1 MGYRANHLS
10 VSPGHLVY
18 RIHVLLRRRVD
29 HHFSAAGIDVSMEE
43 YPILNALWHEDG
55 KNQQDLAEVIGKDR
69 ARTSRL
75 IDQLEAKNLV
85 VRKPHPDNRR
95 EKLVCLTGQG
105 NTIKRPVEEAIDR
118 AIGDGFGALTAA
130 EYNDLIQKMQGIVE
144 RYSALG

>member
-18 RIHVLLRRRVD
+18 RIHVLLRKRVD

-95 EKLVCLTGQG
+95 EKLLCLTGTGQHHQTPG
-105 NTIKRPVEEAIDR
+105 GR
-118 AIGDGFGALTAA
+118 
-130 EYNDLIQKMQGIVE
+130 
-144 RYSALG
+144 SH

>member
-18 RIHVLLRRRVD
+18 RIHVLLRKRVD
-29 HHFSAAGIDVSMEE
+29 HHFSAAGIDLSMEE

-105 NTIKRPVEEAIDR
+105 NAIRRPVEEAIDR
-118 AIGDGFGALTAA
+118 AIGDGFGALTAD
-130 EYNDLIQKMQGIVE
+130 EYNGLIKQLQGVVE
-144 RYSALG
+144 QYSAL